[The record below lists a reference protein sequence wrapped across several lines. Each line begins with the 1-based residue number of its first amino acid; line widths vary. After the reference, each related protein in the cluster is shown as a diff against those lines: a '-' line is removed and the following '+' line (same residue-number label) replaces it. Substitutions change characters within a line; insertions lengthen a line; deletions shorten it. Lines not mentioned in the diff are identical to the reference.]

1 MRLGEGC
8 HMIGSP
14 SGELLKEPPQQSGQG
29 HVLALMPK
37 EKREVC
43 ECACACVCV
52 MEECTNREGRR
63 NDYMFSSPGSLTT
76 RKHKL

>member
-43 ECACACVCV
+43 ECAYVCVRARVCVCY
-52 MEECTNREGRR
+52 GRV
-63 NDYMFSSPGSLTT
+63 
-76 RKHKL
+76 HK